1 MASLDKFN
9 SKERFSDRVDNY
21 KKYRPTYPD
30 SLLDFL
36 QAKCGLTSDATVAD
50 IGSGTGILTELL
62 LKKGWTVYAIEPNA
76 KMRESAEAQ
85 LNDYPNFSSLNGSGE
100 ATGLPDQSVQLITV
114 AQAFHWIDPVLARK
128 EFDRIL
134 LPGGHIALLW
144 NLRTLDSPFDKG
156 YEDIK
161 AKYGTDYHEIRKA
174 HEPELTAFFAP
185 ATMAIHYFRHSQ
197 QLDFEGLKGQ
207 VLSSSYMP
215 QPGQKNYEEMMDALT
230 ELFEVNQRDGEVTIT
245 YDTKL
250 YINNNTSMKEGI
262 H

>member
-1 MASLDKFN
+1 MANVDKFN

-30 SLLDFL
+30 ELIEFL
-36 QAKCGLTSDATVAD
+36 RTKAGLISGSAIAD

-76 KMRESAEAQ
+76 KMREAAEAQ
-85 LNDYPNFSSLNGSGE
+85 LNDYPDFSSLNGSGE

-114 AQAFHWIDPVLARK
+114 AQAFHWIDPVVARK

-134 LPGGHIALLW
+134 TPGGHAALLW

-161 AKYGTDYHEIRKA
+161 ATYGTDYHEIRKS

-185 ATMAIHYFRHSQ
+185 AEMEVQYFRHSH

-215 QPGQKNYEEMMDALT
+215 QPGQKNYEEMMQALT
-230 ELFEVNQRDGEVTIT
+230 DLFEVNQRDGEVTVT

-250 YINNNTSMKEGI
+250 YINK
-262 H
+262 

>member
-1 MASLDKFN
+1 MAAVDKFN

-30 SLLDFL
+30 ALIEFL
-36 QAKCGLTSDATVAD
+36 RAKAGLASDAAIAD

-76 KMRESAEAQ
+76 KMREAAEAQ
-85 LNDYPNFSSLNGSGE
+85 LNGYPGFSSINGSGE

-114 AQAFHWIDPVLARK
+114 AQAFHWIDPVVARR

-134 LPGGHIALLW
+134 LPGGHAALLW
-144 NLRTLDSPFDKG
+144 NLRTLDSSFDKG

-161 AKYGTDYHEIRKA
+161 ATYGTDYHEIRKA

-185 ATMAIHYFRHSQ
+185 AEMEVHYFRHSQ

-215 QPGQKNYEEMMDALT
+215 QPGQKNYEEMMQALT
-230 ELFEVNQRDGEVTIT
+230 ELFEANQRDGEVTIT

-250 YINNNTSMKEGI
+250 YINK
-262 H
+262 

>member
-1 MASLDKFN
+1 MAYLDKLN
-9 SKERFSDRVDNY
+9 SKERFSDRVENY

-30 SLLDFL
+30 ALLDFL
-36 QAKCGLTSDATVAD
+36 QVKGGLTSDATVAD

-76 KMRESAEAQ
+76 KMREAAEAQ

-114 AQAFHWIDPVLARK
+114 AQAFHWIDPVAARR

-144 NLRTLDSPFDKG
+144 NLRTLDSSFDKG

-185 ATMAIHYFRHSQ
+185 AAMEVQYFRHSQ

-215 QPGQKNYEEMMDALT
+215 QPGQKNYAEMMQALT
-230 ELFEVNQRDGEVTIT
+230 ELFEGHQRDGEVTIT
-245 YDTKL
+245 YNTKL
-250 YINNNTSMKEGI
+250 YINK
-262 H
+262 

>member
-21 KKYRPTYPD
+21 RKYRPTYPD
-30 SLLDFL
+30 ALLDFL
-36 QAKCGLTSDATVAD
+36 QAKGGLGNDATVAD

-62 LKKGWTVYAIEPNA
+62 LKRGWTVFAIEPNA
-76 KMRESAEAQ
+76 KMREAAEAQ
-85 LNDYPNFSSLNGSGE
+85 LNEYPNFSSLNGSGE
-100 ATGLPDQSVQLITV
+100 ATDLPDQSVQLITV
-114 AQAFHWIDPVLARK
+114 AQAFHWIDPVVARK

-144 NLRTLDSPFDKG
+144 NLRTLDSLFDKG

-185 ATMAIHYFRHSQ
+185 AEMEIQYFRHSQ

-215 QPGQKNYEEMMDALT
+215 QPGQQNYEEMMEALT
-230 ELFEVNQRDGEVTIT
+230 ALFEGNQENGEVTIT

-250 YINNNTSMKEGI
+250 YINK
-262 H
+262 